1 MKKRRRKPFLFKK
14 VSYDSVYFL
23 KLFNI
28 EFFVEKKIDVIPFEP
43 REIMVF
49 PTQLCIDYKIFISFF
64 INHSEVMT
72 LITFTTMS

>member
-1 MKKRRRKPFLFKK
+1 MKKKEEEKIAELTFLFKK

-49 PTQLCIDYKIFISFF
+49 PTQLCR
-64 INHSEVMT
+64 
-72 LITFTTMS
+72 L

>member
-1 MKKRRRKPFLFKK
+1 MKKRRRNPFLFKK

-28 EFFVEKKIDVIPFEP
+28 AFFSEKKKMDVVPFEP

-49 PTQLCIDYKIFISFF
+49 PTQLCR
-64 INHSEVMT
+64 
-72 LITFTTMS
+72 L

>member
-14 VSYDSVYFL
+14 VSYDSVYFQ

-49 PTQLCIDYKIFISFF
+49 PTQLCR
-64 INHSEVMT
+64 
-72 LITFTTMS
+72 L

>member
-23 KLFNI
+23 KLFNMHWI
-28 EFFVEKKIDVIPFEP
+28 FCEKKIDVIPFEP

-49 PTQLCIDYKIFISFF
+49 PTQLCR
-64 INHSEVMT
+64 
-72 LITFTTMS
+72 L

>member
-1 MKKRRRKPFLFKK
+1 MKKRRRNPFLFKK

-49 PTQLCIDYKIFISFF
+49 PTQICRL
-64 INHSEVMT
+64 
-72 LITFTTMS
+72 